1 MLIRTALIFLAMTV
15 CAVAFHEHTFAV
27 FELRELLLERTLNL
41 WELMEQ
47 LEYVTQA
54 QREVVYSDIAK
65 IQAEIN
71 RIIAE
76 LIRLDKLQH

>member
-1 MLIRTALIFLAMTV
+1 MLWRALLLLLLLTV
-15 CAVAFHEHTFAV
+15 SAVAFHEHTFAV

-71 RIIAE
+71 RIIEE
-76 LIRLDKLQH
+76 LILLDKQQH

>member
-54 QREVVYSDIAK
+54 QRDVVYSDIAK
-65 IQAEIN
+65 KQAEIN

>member
-41 WELMEQ
+41 WELFEQ

-71 RIIAE
+71 RIIEE
-76 LIRLDKLQH
+76 LILLDKQQH